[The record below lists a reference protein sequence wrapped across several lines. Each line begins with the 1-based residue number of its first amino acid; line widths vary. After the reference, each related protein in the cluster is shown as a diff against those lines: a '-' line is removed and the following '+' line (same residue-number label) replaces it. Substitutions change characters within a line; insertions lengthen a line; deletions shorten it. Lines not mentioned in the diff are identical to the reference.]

1 LHVLQQAPKTG
12 SAQRRLLKLYRALSK
27 QEQASLMAFAEFL
40 AHRAEANEDD
50 ADQVAE
56 PPQPKPIARPQRE
69 TVVAAIR
76 RLSESYFMLDRQ
88 VLFHET
94 AGLMSAHVLQ
104 GRPARE
110 VIDELEQL
118 FADHYQRLSA
128 VE

>member
-1 LHVLQQAPKTG
+1 MLQQAPKIG
-12 SAQRRLLKLYRALSK
+12 GAQRRLLKLYRALPE
-27 QEQASLMAFAEFL
+27 QERASLMAFAEFL
-40 AHRAEANEDD
+40 AHRAEAKENET
-50 ADQVAE
+50 DQVAE
-56 PPQPKPIARPQRE
+56 SPQPKPIARPQRE

-76 RLSESYFMLDRQ
+76 RLSESYFMLDRE

-118 FADHYQRLSA
+118 FAGHYQRLSA

>member
-1 LHVLQQAPKTG
+1 MLQQAPRIG
-12 SAQRRLLKLYRALSK
+12 RAQRRLLKLYQTLPK
-27 QEQASLMAFAEFL
+27 QEQANLMAFAEFL
-40 AHRAEANEDD
+40 AHRAEAAEGE
-50 ADQVAE
+50 ADQATE
-56 PPQPKPIARPQRE
+56 PPPPKPIARPQRE

-104 GRPARE
+104 GRPARD

-118 FADHYQRLSA
+118 FADHYQRLSV

>member
-1 LHVLQQAPKTG
+1 MLQQAPKIG
-12 SAQRRLLKLYRALSK
+12 GAQRRLLKLYRALPE
-27 QEQASLMAFAEFL
+27 QERASLMAFAEFL
-40 AHRAEANEDD
+40 AQRAEAKENDR
-50 ADQVAE
+50 DQVAE
-56 PPQPKPIARPQRE
+56 RPQPKPIARPQRE

-76 RLSESYFMLDRQ
+76 RLSESYFMLDRE

-94 AGLMSAHVLQ
+94 AGLMSAHVLH

-118 FADHYQRLSA
+118 FSDHYQRLSA

>member
-1 LHVLQQAPKTG
+1 MLQQAPKTG
-12 SAQRRLLKLYRALSK
+12 SAQRRLLKLYRALPK

-40 AHRAEANEDD
+40 AHRAQTKENDK
-50 ADQVAE
+50 DQVAE

-69 TVVAAIR
+69 SVVAAIR

-104 GRPARE
+104 GRPARD

-118 FADHYQRLSA
+118 FADHYQRLSSL
-128 VE
+128 E

>member
-1 LHVLQQAPKTG
+1 MLQQAPKTD
-12 SAQRRLLKLYRALSK
+12 SAQRRLLKLYRALPQ
-27 QEQASLMAFAEFL
+27 QERASLMSFAEFL
-40 AHRAEANEDD
+40 AQRAEAA
-50 ADQVAE
+50 ADEADRIAE

-104 GRPARE
+104 GRPARD

-118 FADHYQRLSA
+118 FADHYQRLSSL
-128 VE
+128 E

>member
-1 LHVLQQAPKTG
+1 MLQQAPTID
-12 SAQRRLLKLYRALSK
+12 STQRRLLKLYRTLP
-27 QEQASLMAFAEFL
+27 EQGRASLMAFAEFL
-40 AHRAEANEDD
+40 AHRAEAAEGEV
-50 ADQVAE
+50 DQAAE
-56 PPQPKPIARPQRE
+56 PPPPKSIARPQRE

-104 GRPARE
+104 GRPARD

-128 VE
+128 PE

>member
-1 LHVLQQAPKTG
+1 MLRQAPKSA
-12 SAQRRLLKLYRALSK
+12 SAQQRLLKLYRALPE
-27 QEQASLMAFAEFL
+27 QERVTLMAFAEFL
-40 AHRAEANEDD
+40 VQRAEAAEDGVD
-50 ADQVAE
+50 RAAE

-104 GRPARE
+104 GRPARD

-118 FADHYQRLSA
+118 FANHYQRLSA

>member
-1 LHVLQQAPKTG
+1 VLQQSPKID
-12 SAQRRLLKLYRALSK
+12 SAQRRLLKLYRTLPN
-27 QEQASLMAFAEFL
+27 QERASLMAFAEFL
-40 AHRAEANEDD
+40 ADRAEVVEGE
-50 ADQVAE
+50 ADQAAE
-56 PPQPKPIARPQRE
+56 PPPPKPIARPQRE

-88 VLFHET
+88 LLFHET

-104 GRPARE
+104 GRPARD